1 MKPLAYT
8 TLLAAFIVTCSPAFS
23 QFANTKP
30 EDAIK
35 YRQSALF
42 VIGQHFGRIG
52 AMVNG
57 RIPFDAKGAAESA
70 EIVATMSSLPWAGF
84 IPGTDKGGNTKAK
97 AEVWTEQAKFK
108 DSSDKFVVEATKLAA
123 ASKTGNL
130 DTLKA
135 SFAATA
141 DTCKSCHDAFR
152 NK

>member
-1 MKPLAYT
+1 MKAFSSSA
-8 TLLAAFIVTCSPAFS
+8 LLAAFIITSSPAFS
-23 QFANTKP
+23 QFANSKP

-42 VIGQHFGRIG
+42 VMGQHFGRIG

-70 EIVATMSSLPWAGF
+70 EIVSMMSALPWAGF

-97 AEVWTEQAKFK
+97 GEVWTEQAKFK
-108 DSSDKFVVEATKLAA
+108 DSSDKFVVESTKLAA